1 MLSESSPEGTKCSGA
16 SKLSNEHRGGS
27 VSIVDGPLW
36 TLTKSALEGPF
47 WLTHDAKLEDDQTI
61 LQSNDA
67 CALIAHLDL
76 YRERSKLEEEHAF
89 PESDHA
95 RVCFLWDL
103 WF

>member
-1 MLSESSPEGTKCSGA
+1 MLSEGHPEGTKCSGA

-36 TLTKSALEGPF
+36 TSTKSAPEGPS
-47 WLTHDAKLEDDQTI
+47 WLTQDATLEDDQTSQ
-61 LQSNDA
+61 QSNDA
-67 CALIAHLDL
+67 VALIAHPDL
-76 YRERSKLEEEHAF
+76 YQERSKLEEEHAS

-95 RVCFLWDL
+95 RVCFLRDL